1 MLIFFWTLKLRQMKN
16 QLRRFFQALFCDILR
31 KFNCPFCKTMGVIH
45 KLKKEVVV
53 FIVACKTKEPDISCR
68 RLVDTVQ
75 KNFDIKVSKSSIN
88 AIFKSSS
95 LSSPVGR
102 RSVAKKSSKKFQ
114 IPESKIKELFPQE
127 KRTLI
132 MEDTAPPE
140 MSRMS
145 KIKLPKET
153 LREKA
158 TKDKAGLMSIQETKE
173 EKSVPLATL
182 GSVFLKSAINELTEN
197 SLLNQLFSSNFEWA
211 KSVRLNNPDILLFLE
226 MFGLRDTQ
234 NIEQSAFSGIW
245 RLNNVLYNKAALS
258 AIEAIKEECDFNKL
272 KLAVAI
278 ELPQLFKEV
287 NIISVYLSD
296 GKQINLDGSF
306 TSIWKEPPSIGLAS
320 SLYSAVS
327 RINSEIIENVQTWNI
342 DFINDGNID
351 IFGHL
356 CQAVDKTSKVRLDKI
371 VLRNFKNEEISS
383 FPFIPGKK
391 KALVCGL
398 LPGQTSFQMILK
410 ACKLSQHYHE
420 IQGDE
425 KYYYRESSIHL
436 NSFVMSDSATMVKVY
451 FVSKNVEKEPF
462 LAVITNNIDDSQAF
476 ADPLLGIILQASAAS
491 EGFKGY
497 LQNAGREEGAI
508 KKAFEE
514 KKAFYE
520 QQISLDYDLTR
531 FISSSYNFN
540 EILQTLLDQLNIF
553 CQYRYF
559 PLSCAAL
566 TREEML
572 SGFYALPGHFQETAN
587 YIKIAFK
594 RDSLPREKIEK
605 LNFAV
610 RRVSEQK
617 IMLEGKKLLLGII

>member
-1 MLIFFWTLKLRQMKN
+1 
-16 QLRRFFQALFCDILR
+16 
-31 KFNCPFCKTMGVIH
+31 MGVIH
-45 KLKKEVVV
+45 KLKREVVD
-53 FIVACKTKEPDISCR
+53 FIVAYKTKEPDISCR
-68 RLVDTVQ
+68 RLVDIVQ

-88 AIFKSSS
+88 AICKNSR

-102 RSVAKKSSKKFQ
+102 RSAEKKTSKKFQ

-127 KRTLI
+127 KRALV
-132 MEDTAPPE
+132 MEDAAPSE
-140 MSRMS
+140 MFRMS
-145 KIKLPKET
+145 KIELPKKVLGENASMD
-153 LREKA
+153 EA
-158 TKDKAGLMSIQETKE
+158 ESMSIQKIKKE
-173 EKSVPLATL
+173 KAVFLANL
-182 GSVFLKSAINELTEN
+182 GSVFLKAAINELTEN
-197 SLLNQLFSSNFEWA
+197 SLLNQLLSSNFEWA
-211 KSVRLNNPDILLFLE
+211 KSRKLNNPDILLFLE
-226 MFGLRDTQ
+226 MFGLRDSH

-245 RLNNVLYNKAALS
+245 RLNNILYNKAALS

-272 KLAVAI
+272 KLAAAI
-278 ELPQLFKEV
+278 ELPQIFKEV
-287 NIISVYLSD
+287 SIISVYLSN
-296 GKQINLDGSF
+296 GNQINLDGSF
-306 TSIWKEPPSIGLAS
+306 TSIWKDPPSTGLAS
-320 SLYSAVS
+320 PLYSVVS

-356 CQAVDKTSKVRLDKI
+356 CQAVDKASKIRLDKI

-391 KALVCGL
+391 KVLACGL
-398 LPGQTSFQMILK
+398 LPGQAAFQTILK

-436 NSFVMSDSATMVKVY
+436 NSFVMSDSAMMVKVY

-476 ADPLLGIILQASAAS
+476 ADPLPGIILQASAAS
-491 EGFKGY
+491 VGFKGY

-514 KKAFYE
+514 KESFHE
-520 QQISLDYDLTR
+520 QQINLDYDLNR

-540 EILQTLLDQLNIF
+540 EIMQTLLDQLKVF

-559 PLSCAAL
+559 PRSCAAL
-566 TREEML
+566 TREEMM
-572 SGFYALPGHFQETAN
+572 SGFYALPGHFQEAAN

-594 RDSLPREKIEK
+594 REGMPREKIEK

-610 RRVSEQK
+610 RRVNEQK
-617 IMLEGKKLLLGII
+617 IMLEGKKLLLNII